1 MSHSDC
7 FCAKSSKHFTWIKFV
22 EEPRISGDTSKL
34 YQLCHNSCH
43 ALLLKIS
50 HPDLFFVH
58 FHSLQM
64 ISKIKT
70 VDFREISCRI
80 FGVECEHPDHF
91 LSTTAQLYYY
101 FLLRNSKLNLI
112 IEMFDVLWILF
123 QDDRISRQ
131 KKWESVGRDRAVEI

>member
-1 MSHSDC
+1 MII
-7 FCAKSSKHFTWIKFV
+7 CAFKYGRCAFRYGRFVKIRWNFKIICLPISWI
-22 EEPRISGDTSKL
+22 I
-34 YQLCHNSCH
+34 
-43 ALLLKIS
+43 
-50 HPDLFFVH
+50 
-58 FHSLQM
+58 
-64 ISKIKT
+64 

-91 LSTTAQLYYY
+91 LTTTAQLYYY